1 MTTPEGTTDP
11 HREPARI
18 NPINP
23 TTPTARAGTGEQ
35 AHRTFRRHVTGRRA
49 ADAPDPAGP
58 ALAVVVVPEA

>member
-11 HREPARI
+11 HREPAR
-18 NPINP
+18 INP